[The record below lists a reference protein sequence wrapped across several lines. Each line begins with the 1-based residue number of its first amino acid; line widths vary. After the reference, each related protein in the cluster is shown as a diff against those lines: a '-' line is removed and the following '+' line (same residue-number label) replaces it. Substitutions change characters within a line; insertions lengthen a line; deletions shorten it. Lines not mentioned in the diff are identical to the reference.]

1 MLICKLQKA
10 NREYFMSNI
19 NNPDFVRTA
28 LYDFGTKVIKT
39 DSGIEYCV
47 EYITEDKKQ
56 TRLLWFKESN
66 EYIRLNAKVDI
77 EEEVEKALA

>member
-1 MLICKLQKA
+1 
-10 NREYFMSNI
+10 MSNM

-47 EYITEDKKQ
+47 EYISEDKKL
-56 TRLLWFKESN
+56 TRLLWFKESGS
-66 EYIRLNAKVDI
+66 YIRLNAKVAF
-77 EEEVEKALA
+77 EEEATEAAA

>member
-1 MLICKLQKA
+1 
-10 NREYFMSNI
+10 MSNI

-47 EYITEDKKQ
+47 EYITEDKKL
-56 TRLLWFKESN
+56 TRLLWFKESGN
-66 EYIRLNAKVDI
+66 YIRLTAKVDF
-77 EEEVEKALA
+77 EKNTAEAVA